1 MTKTQRLKHLMPGIV
16 QIVTDELDAEF
27 LRVNPNHK
35 LVKSPAQEFDESHAK
50 WVDGGREC

>member
-16 QIVTDELDAEF
+16 QIVTYELDLEF

-35 LVKSPAQEFDESHAK
+35 RVKSPAQEFDESHAK
-50 WVDGGREC
+50 WFESGREC